1 MALVV
6 AGVVGG
12 AHPGAVARV
21 FSATALGF
29 LRRGFFSNSRMRTS
43 CDAVRSSVS
52 IGTPTPIVMFHR
64 GAHPEEERECEEFF
78 HGEVEVLC
86 VVFCEEVMRW
96 EPCM

>member
-52 IGTPTPIVMFHR
+52 IGTMFHR
-64 GAHPEEERECEEFF
+64 GAHPEEERECEES
-78 HGEVEVLC
+78 HHVEVELVR
-86 VVFCEEVMRW
+86 VVFCEEVMGW